1 MERGTSGAAARIST
15 SLAALVLVA
24 AVAGC
29 AAGGHSA
36 TAGPGGQPT
45 PTKQHTP
52 AKQPTPAKT
61 PSGTPTALPAATCG
75 RISTH
80 GLNTATQVFSA
91 DKGALTCFQAAAR
104 LCKTASIAVTEMGVD
119 TGTNHVFAID
129 PGGKGCAVTEVSQY
143 YSANF
148 GGSHGKVGST
158 RCSVAAVGSGGV
170 TLACDG
176 QRLLIPAAV
185 THR

>member
-1 MERGTSGAAARIST
+1 MERRTSGSGAQIRTLLATVTVAV
-15 SLAALVLVA
+15 AAL
-24 AVAGC
+24 AGC
-29 AAGGHSA
+29 AAGAA

-45 PTKQHTP
+45 PTTRH
-52 AKQPTPAKT
+52 TPAKT
-61 PSGTPTALPAATCG
+61 PTPTGTPTALPKASCG
-75 RISTH
+75 RASTH
-80 GLNTATQVFSA
+80 GLNTATQVLSA
-91 DKGALTCFQAAAR
+91 DKGSLTCFQAAAR
-104 LCKTASIAVTEMGVD
+104 DCKTASIGITEMGVD